1 MTDARVVLGV
11 NRTQDASICL
21 LGNSPFICSIQK
33 ERLSRQKHHWGRLND
48 FRDLYLKRIPALD
61 QPIDLVVECYSSD
74 AELKNLDEYHRELRE
89 VLNFR
94 AAPRIIGIS
103 HHLAHLYSTFCLAP
117 FDETAVMVVDFQG
130 SRVRDF
136 TEAWPRTGSVG
147 LDWVEVSSFYHCA
160 AGAVKC
166 LGKQL
171 WDEDRSRPKGLGS
184 FYHLMTRAMFPG
196 EGNEGKVMGLA
207 PYGDPEALGLPPL
220 TVDGSQVY
228 IPAEWLS
235 IFKNHERFHH
245 FLDGTGSFEDCA
257 NLAAA
262 GQKSFEDALLKVA
275 AWLHSQTGAETL
287 CFAGGTALNCVA
299 NGRLLRESPF
309 KNVFIPPSPHDGGTA
324 VGCAIYGMTEV
335 LAERNSFLWI
345 NDFLGPEP
353 RTASVTQSLDGEK
366 GLRVEKPSDLLGRM
380 CELLESGRVLGLY
393 QGRSELGPRAL
404 GHRSILADPRRAGV
418 RTWINRNVKGRELF
432 RPLAP
437 IVMEEVAS
445 QFFDID
451 RPAPFMQFA
460 ADVRPEKREVIPAVT
475 HVDGTARIQTVSE
488 RDDAFL
494 YSLLKA
500 FEERTG
506 VGVLL
511 NTSFNGKNEPIVES
525 PQEALECFKSTAI
538 HALVMPPYLI
548 AKEPEPEVP

>member
-11 NRTQDASICL
+11 NRTQDAGICL
-21 LGNSPFICSIQK
+21 LDNSPSICSIQK
-33 ERLSRQKHHWGRLND
+33 ERLSRQKHHWGQPND
-48 FRDLYLKRIPALD
+48 FRNLYLRRVPALD
-61 QPIDLVVECYSSD
+61 RPIDLVVECYSSD
-74 AELKNLDEYHRELRE
+74 GEFKNLDDYHREMRE

-94 AAPRIIGIS
+94 DEPRIIGIS

-117 FDETAVMVVDFQG
+117 FDETAVMVIDFQG

-136 TEAWPRTGSVG
+136 TEAWPSPARVEPE
-147 LDWVEVSSFYHCA
+147 WVEVSSFYHCDR
-160 AGAVKC
+160 GAVRC

-171 WDEDRSRPKGLGS
+171 WDEARLRPRGLGC

-220 TVDGSQVY
+220 TVEGSQVY
-228 IPAEWLS
+228 IPDEWLS
-235 IFKNHERFHH
+235 VFQSRERFRH
-245 FLDGTGSFEDCA
+245 FSGGTGSFEDCA

-262 GQKSFEDALLKVA
+262 GQKCFEDALLKVA
-275 AWLHSQTGAETL
+275 AWLHVQTGAETL

-335 LAERNSFLWI
+335 LGERNSFLWI

-353 RTASVTQSLDGEK
+353 LAASVTQAVGAEK
-366 GLRVEKPSDLLGRM
+366 GLRVEKPADLVGRM
-380 CELLESGRVLGLY
+380 CELLEGGRVLGLY

-404 GHRSILADPRRAGV
+404 GHRSILADPRRASV
-418 RTWINRNVKGRELF
+418 RTWINRHVKGRELF

-437 IVMEEVAS
+437 IVLEETAA

-460 ADVRPEKREVIPAVT
+460 ADVRPDKREVIPAVT
-475 HVDGTARIQTVSE
+475 HVDGTARIQTVSG

-500 FEERTG
+500 FEGRTG

-525 PQEALECFKSTAI
+525 PEEALECFKSTAM
-538 HALVMPPYLI
+538 HALAMPPYLI
-548 AKEPEPEVP
+548 SKEPEPELP